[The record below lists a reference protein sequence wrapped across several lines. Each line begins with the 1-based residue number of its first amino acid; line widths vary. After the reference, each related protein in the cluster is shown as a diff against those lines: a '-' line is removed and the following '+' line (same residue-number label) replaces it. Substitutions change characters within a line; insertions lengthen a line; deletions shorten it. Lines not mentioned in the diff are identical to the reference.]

1 MVTIDIISDVSCP
14 WCIIGFRSLQL
25 AIYELD
31 KDEEVEITWRPF
43 ELHSEMGPEGQDRAE
58 YIQQKYGLTSEQAQ
72 ANRQNLI
79 DRGLT
84 VGYEFNFPDKGRVYN
99 TFDAHRLLHWAQQ
112 FLLQTELKLALF
124 DLYFKHE
131 GDPSNQQQLLQCVEE
146 VGLSVQGAEA
156 VLTSDQYMEEVR
168 ADQALTERQGVT
180 AVPAF
185 IFNNQYLVSGGQ
197 PKEAFMDVLQEL
209 DKES

>member
-25 AIYELD
+25 AIDELD
-31 KDEEVEITWRPF
+31 KDEEVAINWRPF
-43 ELHSEMGPEGQDRAE
+43 ELHSAMGSEGQDRTE
-58 YIQQKYGLTSEQAQ
+58 YIQQKYGLTPEQAQ

-112 FLLQTELKLALF
+112 FSLQTELKLALF

-197 PKEAFMDVLQEL
+197 PKEAFMNVLQEL

>member
-1 MVTIDIISDVSCP
+1 M
-14 WCIIGFRSLQL
+14 CIR
-25 AIYELD
+25 D
-31 KDEEVEITWRPF
+31 R
-43 ELHSEMGPEGQDRAE
+43 DRAE

-112 FLLQTELKLALF
+112 FSLQTELKLALF

-131 GDPSNQQQLLQCVEE
+131 GDPSNQQELLRCVEE
-146 VGLSVQGAEA
+146 VGLSVQDAEA
-156 VLTSDQYMEEVR
+156 VLTSDQYVEDVR
-168 ADQALTERQGVT
+168 TDQALSQQQGIT
-180 AVPAF
+180 SVPAF

-209 DKES
+209 EKV

>member
-43 ELHSEMGPEGQDRAE
+43 ELHSAMGPEGQDRAE